1 MDTRH
6 NIFPEKRTFP
16 FSHQQMEQSKTQ
28 DVVRRDTYLAYPSR
42 CEQFDCLVIRV
53 WVVTEESV
61 GCLVWASVHSPSFSS
76 SETSLLTTISWN
88 GDENKKIRLF
98 FNVIT
103 SFTFFYDSLSLSL
116 SLFEQK
122 MNSQS
127 TSKVLSKISKK
138 YENLYSLSLSLFFKR
153 FFVSTKKKDMKLS
166 NCLPLLFGR
175 SFSTI
180 TIEITTTTLSFFFDT
195 YDVWGRTR
203 GCCCIFIN
211 LLVV

>member
-6 NIFPEKRTFP
+6 NVSPEKRTFP
-16 FSHQQMEQSKTQ
+16 FSHQQMEQSKTR

-42 CEQFDCLVIRV
+42 RERFDCLVIRV
-53 WVVTEESV
+53 WVVMEESV
-61 GCLVWASVHSPSFSS
+61 GCLVWASVHSPSFLS

-127 TSKVLSKISKK
+127 TSKVSEIWRFMKFQKSI
-138 YENLYSLSLSLFFKR
+138 ENLSLEDGG
-153 FFVSTKKKDMKLS
+153 VGKLGSWQFQKHGEHTLLIFLNNKNS
-166 NCLPLLFGR
+166 N
-175 SFSTI
+175 T
-180 TIEITTTTLSFFFDT
+180 
-195 YDVWGRTR
+195 
-203 GCCCIFIN
+203 
-211 LLVV
+211 